1 MIATIS
7 KVSTWLANSKLISEN
22 QTSITTETYQLSVK
36 KEKGFTIGGTTV
48 STGDIQVNVPRN
60 ISLLSSEQ
68 EYVVQSI
75 SFNQTF
81 NPYKFTSR
89 QNFSTPIVDFEI
101 KQGETKV
108 KLSNMDYPL
117 EIVLNKEIEKENSS
131 FRFECRF
138 MDESTNSSWFTK
150 GCWLYEEGE
159 SSIICHCTHTTSF
172 SAMIIYDP
180 AAPNKASDGL
190 YITSIIINSLLAVI
204 SVTLLIITF
213 LWRKKQPVKS
223 RFLAPYIG
231 LGAIVVECIL
241 NGIIRNSLLIAAN
254 NARDYR
260 GINSIA
266 YLILTIVNPLVILSL
281 FIYFWQM
288 LRYFFL
294 KNLYA
299 IMDIEKRNL
308 KKIRFLKMLSSQLLY
323 VILGSLVVVA
333 VCTYFVVISILEA
346 TNVIKPNAASTVNAL
361 SFSVMS
367 LFLGALIVVT
377 FIWDCTVILSRKLWR
392 RDRKM
397 DEGNA
402 DLAYFN
408 KIFSTMVNHFKSDDP
423 LMFRIESIFMVCAIF
438 VMTVSYIVG
447 ITDRFDSRASPNSA
461 AKIIEFLFDIM
472 YLSLR
477 IMAFGGLSTLVRLVQ
492 RTKLHREHEDYATL
506 KQYMSELKT
515 GTSTIESQLQN
526 LLRDEY
532 GYLAISTYAKKEFAL
547 ENIILW
553 KRLEDV
559 RSDNITASE
568 DKRKKMLQDLYDD
581 CIANGS
587 PYECNIPSKVK
598 KNYRALLGRTDDVSA
613 ADAEEMFLNVSNE
626 LLVNICDTFTRFSVS
641 PEYAQFMAVRAM
653 SKELGDSGLMK
664 ME

>member
-1 MIATIS
+1 
-7 KVSTWLANSKLISEN
+7 
-22 QTSITTETYQLSVK
+22 
-36 KEKGFTIGGTTV
+36 
-48 STGDIQVNVPRN
+48 
-60 ISLLSSEQ
+60 
-68 EYVVQSI
+68 
-75 SFNQTF
+75 
-81 NPYKFTSR
+81 
-89 QNFSTPIVDFEI
+89 
-101 KQGETKV
+101 
-108 KLSNMDYPL
+108 
-117 EIVLNKEIEKENSS
+117 
-131 FRFECRF
+131 
-138 MDESTNSSWFTK
+138 
-150 GCWLYEEGE
+150 
-159 SSIICHCTHTTSF
+159 
-172 SAMIIYDP
+172 
-180 AAPNKASDGL
+180 
-190 YITSIIINSLLAVI
+190 
-204 SVTLLIITF
+204 
-213 LWRKKQPVKS
+213 
-223 RFLAPYIG
+223 
-231 LGAIVVECIL
+231 
-241 NGIIRNSLLIAAN
+241 
-254 NARDYR
+254 
-260 GINSIA
+260 
-266 YLILTIVNPLVILSL
+266 
-281 FIYFWQM
+281 
-288 LRYFFL
+288 
-294 KNLYA
+294 
-299 IMDIEKRNL
+299 
-308 KKIRFLKMLSSQLLY
+308 
-323 VILGSLVVVA
+323 
-333 VCTYFVVISILEA
+333 
-346 TNVIKPNAASTVNAL
+346 
-361 SFSVMS
+361 
-367 LFLGALIVVT
+367 
-377 FIWDCTVILSRKLWR
+377 
-392 RDRKM
+392 
-397 DEGNA
+397 
-402 DLAYFN
+402 
-408 KIFSTMVNHFKSDDP
+408 
-423 LMFRIESIFMVCAIF
+423 MVCAIF

-461 AKIIEFLFDIM
+461 AKIIEFLFDIL